1 MQRFRFKGV
10 KVSQSHRQ
18 VERLSE
24 LANILITIEIGTT
37 ISGYIWRSLRRAK
50 NGDTVKSSVFLFLK
64 KNKNTGIN
72 ICKIDF
78 IFHTQF

>member
-24 LANILITIEIGTT
+24 LANILITIDIGTT
-37 ISGYIWRSLRRAK
+37 ISVYIWRSLRK
-50 NGDTVKSSVFLFLK
+50 NGDTIKSSVFLFLK

>member
-37 ISGYIWRSLRRAK
+37 ISVYIWRSLRK
-50 NGDTVKSSVFLFLK
+50 NGDTIKSSVFLFLK